1 MVSAIQS
8 IIGRINGQRS
18 SVNQLSQPTAASES
32 DQQVV
37 HLFIDAGSSG
47 KHIFPGIVFITL
59 LLGRVA
65 LVRGAAAYSDQTFP
79 WTICRCVGLS
89 SALWKNSGS
98 DPDAVWHHRSD
109 VVQYCTITAI
119 QYCMAYCHTVLYGSA
134 THIAN
139 TRYRTIL
146 AKKWENW
153 VRYSYN
159 QIKSAIR

>member
-119 QYCMAYCHTVLYGSA
+119 QYCMAYCHTVLYGV
-134 THIAN
+134 
-139 TRYRTIL
+139 L
-146 AKKWENW
+146 P
-153 VRYSYN
+153 YSTVWQCYAYSQYKVQN
-159 QIKSAIR
+159 HFGQKVGELGPL